1 MFGLGIPELVIILVI
16 ALIIFGPKKL
26 PEVGKALGKSI
37 REFKQSADGI
47 KKDMETSVGLDEKSK
62 DELKTAISVDEEPK
76 EKSPTEAKVSS

>member
-1 MFGLGIPELVIILVI
+1 MFGLGVPELVIILVI

-62 DELKTAISVDEEPK
+62 DELKTAITVDEEPK
-76 EKSPTEAKVSS
+76 EKSPAEAKVSS

>member
-1 MFGLGIPELVIILVI
+1 MFGLGVPELVIILVI

-47 KKDMETSVGLDEKSK
+47 KKDIETGVGLDEKSK
-62 DELKTAISVDEEPK
+62 EDLKSAISVDESPK
-76 EKSPTEAKVSS
+76 ENSPTEAKVSS